1 MLHRTR
7 RFPYLAL
14 ALAIVLISFSFI
26 AHARAWNSPGH
37 MIVALVA
44 YEQMSDA
51 TRAKANE
58 LLRAHPRFEPH
69 FERLMPREVTRESD
83 EVKAKWRFAHAG
95 TWPDLVRDTAAT
107 VDREDVN
114 RFNRPY
120 WHYINKAIFLSDAER
135 AKLEPNLKLY
145 DNPNPPDDRD
155 DPSMNIVQAVKNS
168 SRIVSDPSAPADM
181 RAVHLCWL
189 VHLAGDS
196 HQPLHACS
204 LYTSNRFPRGDKG
217 GNELEA
223 EHEWKLHAF
232 WDSQVCT
239 QEAFE
244 TLQILA
250 ANLTKDDKKAAAG
263 KNAAASTDIETWI
276 NESNAF
282 AKRFAYTPEVLQKI
296 ADRESHTHLGPL
308 DVSDA
313 YKADAESLAER
324 RATEAGYRLAALL
337 EQLLNK

>member
-1 MLHRTR
+1 MHHINHR
-7 RFPYLAL
+7 LAR
-14 ALAIVLISFSFI
+14 LAIAVAII
-26 AHARAWNSPGH
+26 ATAFAAPARAWNSPGH

-44 YEQMSDA
+44 YEQMSEA
-51 TRAKANE
+51 TRAKVNE

-95 TWPDLVRDTAAT
+95 TWPDLVRSTAAT
-107 VDREDVN
+107 VDREDVT

-120 WHYINKAIFLSDAER
+120 WHYINKAVFLSDAER
-135 AKLEPNLKLY
+135 AKLEPGLKLY
-145 DNPNPPDDRD
+145 DNPNPPADPD
-155 DPSMNIVQAVKNS
+155 DPNMNIVQAVKNS
-168 SRIVSDPSAPADM
+168 SRIVGDANAPAES

-189 VHLAGDS
+189 NHLAGDS
-196 HQPLHACS
+196 HQPLHAAS

-239 QEAFE
+239 QEDFA
-244 TLQILA
+244 TLQLLA
-250 ANLTKDDKKAAAG
+250 ANLTKDEKKAATG
-263 KNAAASTDIETWI
+263 KKGAASTDIEQWI
-276 NESNAF
+276 QESNAF
-282 AKRFAYTPEVLQKI
+282 AKRFAYTDEVLQKI
-296 ADRESHTHLGPL
+296 AARESHTHLGPL

-313 YKADAESLAER
+313 YRADAESLAER